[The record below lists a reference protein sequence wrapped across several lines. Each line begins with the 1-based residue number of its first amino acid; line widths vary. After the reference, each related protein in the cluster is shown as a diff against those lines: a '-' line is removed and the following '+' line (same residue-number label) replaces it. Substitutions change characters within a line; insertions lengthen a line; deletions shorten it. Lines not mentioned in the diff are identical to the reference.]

1 VGSYTLHMPRGEGE
15 SDGGNRLIR
24 LLRLMR
30 MIEAR
35 PGLGSAELAEE
46 LQVSERT
53 VFRDVDAMR
62 VAGVPVKARR
72 HVGAYEIEGE
82 VLSSAR
88 GLEADELAAL
98 RVLVEEV
105 AGKGQVPYLDA
116 ADRAVR
122 RLAEQSSD
130 AAREVAEKLRGRIT
144 VRLAPSADDPEAA
157 APVFQALQQAMLD
170 NTRVSCRYETARL
183 DGQEAVFDFS
193 PWHLLAAERGWYVL
207 GWRSDRESVRCL
219 KVSRFISATSTGE
232 AAHRATDFDLDA
244 WLAGA
249 WSMVPSPTKYDV
261 SLLVDPEF
269 VSTICEI
276 RWHHSQ
282 ESHPMPDGR
291 WRLTFRVAGLDEI
304 KWWILGRGP
313 AVVVESPP
321 ELATE
326 VALLA
331 RRTAARYDS

>member
-1 VGSYTLHMPRGEGE
+1 MPRGEGE

-35 PGLGSAELAEE
+35 PGLGSAELAAE

-53 VFRDVDAMR
+53 VFRDVDAMK

-72 HVGAYEIEGE
+72 QLGGYVIEGE

-130 AAREVAEKLRGRIT
+130 AARDVAEKLRDRIT

-157 APVFQALQQAMLD
+157 APVFQALQLAMLD
-170 NTRVSCRYETARL
+170 NTRVSCRYESARL
-183 DGQEAVFDFS
+183 DGNEAVFEFS
-193 PWHLLAAERGWYVL
+193 PWHL
-207 GWRSDRESVRCL
+207 
-219 KVSRFISATSTGE
+219 
-232 AAHRATDFDLDA
+232 
-244 WLAGA
+244 
-249 WSMVPSPTKYDV
+249 
-261 SLLVDPEF
+261 
-269 VSTICEI
+269 
-276 RWHHSQ
+276 
-282 ESHPMPDGR
+282 
-291 WRLTFRVAGLDEI
+291 
-304 KWWILGRGP
+304 
-313 AVVVESPP
+313 
-321 ELATE
+321 
-326 VALLA
+326 
-331 RRTAARYDS
+331 